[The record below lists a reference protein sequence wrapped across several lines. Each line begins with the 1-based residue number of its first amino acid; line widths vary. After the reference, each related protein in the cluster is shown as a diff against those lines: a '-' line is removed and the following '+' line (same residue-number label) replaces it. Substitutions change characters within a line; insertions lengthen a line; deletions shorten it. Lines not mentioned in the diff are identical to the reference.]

1 MRLFSLYLRTRLAGW
16 ALAVLLASGAVD
28 WLWLFKFPPQGALL
42 TVSLVALPLL
52 PAVVIGAG
60 VHSPFGDIERT
71 ASRDVGMLRLGHLVA
86 LLLIAAFVLFLGSS
100 QATTGI
106 ERELIRNLAGYL
118 GLTLLT
124 AWLIGTG
131 LSWVAP
137 LGYAVVTLL
146 LLPSN
151 LIAWTARFPLDRWSL
166 TVAAVLLVLGL
177 LAVTPHGA
185 RDQPE

>member
-71 ASRDVGMLRLGHLVA
+71 ASRTVGTLRFMH
-86 LLLIAAFVLFLGSS
+86 LIALFFLGSLVLFVGS
-100 QATTGI
+100 TGVTVGI
-106 ERELIRNLAGYL
+106 DRELIRNLAGYL

-131 LSWVAP
+131 LSWVVP
-137 LGYAVVTLL
+137 LGYAALALVLVSDNRL
-146 LLPSN
+146 
-151 LIAWTARFPLDRWSL
+151 AWPARFPIDRWSL
-166 TVAAVLLVLGL
+166 TIAVVLIALGL
-177 LAVTPHGA
+177 IVVTLCGA